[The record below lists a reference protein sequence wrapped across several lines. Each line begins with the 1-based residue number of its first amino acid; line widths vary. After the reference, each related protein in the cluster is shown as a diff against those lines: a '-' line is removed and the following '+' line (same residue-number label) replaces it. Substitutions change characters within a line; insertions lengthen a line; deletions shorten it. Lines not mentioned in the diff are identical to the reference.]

1 MLLASIPNCDFTVK
15 ASVKI
20 ICFIGISCIIII
32 MCKYNKKRA
41 KTASFM
47 IKTEES
53 QRGYNF
59 DRLIMTTFVSSLQQN
74 DSFIIDH
81 EVYDTHI

>member
-1 MLLASIPNCDFTVK
+1 
-15 ASVKI
+15 
-20 ICFIGISCIIII
+20 